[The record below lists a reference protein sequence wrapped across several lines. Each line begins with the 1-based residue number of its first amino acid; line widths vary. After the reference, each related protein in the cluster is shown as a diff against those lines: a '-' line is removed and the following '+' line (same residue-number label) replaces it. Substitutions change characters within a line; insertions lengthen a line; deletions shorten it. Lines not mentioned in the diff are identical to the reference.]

1 MRKRAP
7 SKFIYGSAKV
17 AQFSKSTRKIATNN
31 TKKHT
36 TFIVWVGLTWLFRAR
51 LQQSESFASQKLEIS
66 TLSIEDTLL

>member
-1 MRKRAP
+1 MSVENTRRLITLLTFLGKKSLFDMRKRAP

-36 TFIVWVGLTWLFRAR
+36 TFIVWVGLTWLV
-51 LQQSESFASQKLEIS
+51 I
-66 TLSIEDTLL
+66 